1 MRLNGL
7 CPKCNGSLYV
17 NVDKDLS
24 CLTCGKSI
32 ALRRAIDGNQNS
44 RQGQRRPDK
53 KVGGGGN
60 IYRVSKVPTKALRSK
75 NTPNYRNEMDNQR
88 SIRRTRRPF

>member
-32 ALRRAIDGNQNS
+32 ALRRAIDVNQKS

-53 KVGGGGN
+53 KVGIGSN
-60 IYRVSKVPTKALRSK
+60 IYRVSRVPTKALPSK
-75 NTPNYRNEMDNQR
+75 CSSNYRNEMGNQR
-88 SIRRTRRPF
+88 NPGRPRRRF